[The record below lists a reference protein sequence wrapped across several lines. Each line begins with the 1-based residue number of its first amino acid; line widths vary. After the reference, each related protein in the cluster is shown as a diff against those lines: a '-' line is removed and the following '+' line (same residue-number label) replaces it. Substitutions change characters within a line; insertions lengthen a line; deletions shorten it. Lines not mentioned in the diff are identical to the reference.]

1 MKEHNDNYSKEF
13 YKKWNITVNI
23 ILNFLMTNKVDF
35 NLLKSNNKQLKILK
49 TKIINHIMLLNQN
62 FFTMAYFS
70 VYHQFYIQWIK
81 MLKIG

>member
-35 NLLKSNNKQLKILK
+35 NLLKSNNK
-49 TKIINHIMLLNQN
+49 
-62 FFTMAYFS
+62 
-70 VYHQFYIQWIK
+70 
-81 MLKIG
+81 